1 LLCFGCLNAVTFFWT
16 RHFSG
21 QGIRVLVM
29 AQDVFLAITS
39 NVFLDQTCLED
50 KISYFNQS

>member
-1 LLCFGCLNAVTFFWT
+1 MQLLSF
-16 RHFSG
+16 G

-39 NVFLDQTCLED
+39 NVFL
-50 KISYFNQS
+50 

>member
-1 LLCFGCLNAVTFFWT
+1 MQLLSF
-16 RHFSG
+16 G

-39 NVFLDQTCLED
+39 NVFCDQSCLED